1 MALILD
7 DFREYLDF
15 YLRDYLGSEHLDWTQ
30 PDWVQVIERVKKLD
44 EKEARIR
51 YLQYFLWAKNE
62 ELLQHYRADPQL
74 QIILRQAIKVC
85 SIIDGEFL
93 RFNDET
99 KSFVSE
105 LEQLAGIDFA
115 TVRTEPAAP
124 LFEDLIHFI
133 GNFIDWHKKKRG
145 ISLRLW

>member
-30 PDWVQVIERVKKLD
+30 PDWVQVLERVINLG
-44 EKEARIR
+44 EKEARIL
-51 YLQYFLWAKNE
+51 YLQYFLWAKN
-62 ELLQHYRADPQL
+62 
-74 QIILRQAIKVC
+74 
-85 SIIDGEFL
+85 GEFL

-133 GNFIDWHKKKRG
+133 GNFID
-145 ISLRLW
+145 